1 MRQGRAAADD
11 WAAGDYDRA
20 AAAARRRELVARLA
34 EMPGPTIGEL
44 LAAEPDEA
52 PPTAQDIDVMLQAIY
67 DARDEDLARRMH
79 D

>member
-1 MRQGRAAADD
+1 MSHGRATEDD
-11 WAAGDYDRA
+11 SANGEYDRA

-34 EMPGPTIGEL
+34 EVPGPTIGDL
-44 LAAEPDEA
+44 LAAEPDAA

-67 DARDEDLARRMH
+67 DARDQDLARRLR